1 MGNSE
6 IDGMPAREILS
17 MLRRAVREDWP
28 VSHEQKKRSAQIIAE
43 IIENAEGQFSPKD
56 IMTATRVQLD
66 MANSNIK
73 NALAV
78 ENAEFQR
85 EKFDV
90 LSNLEKSISHS
101 MADGPDIGPIVSDTP
116 MAAIEFIDVTPAE
129 SDSEQPEN

>member
-1 MGNSE
+1 MGNQSV
-6 IDGMPAREILS
+6 DGVPVRETLA
-17 MLRRAVREDWP
+17 MLRKAIKEDWP
-28 VSHEQKKRSAQIIAE
+28 VTADQKARSVAVVAE
-43 IIENAEGQFSPKD
+43 IIENAEGKFSAKD

-85 EKFDV
+85 ERFDI

-101 MADGPDIGPIVSDTP
+101 MADGPDIGPIVSDAP
-116 MAAIEFIDVTPAE
+116 MAALEYIDVTPKE
-129 SDSEQPEN
+129 SEEENA

>member
-1 MGNSE
+1 MGNQSV
-6 IDGMPAREILS
+6 DGVPVRETLA
-17 MLRRAVREDWP
+17 MLRKAIKEDWP
-28 VSHEQKKRSAQIIAE
+28 VTADQKAKSVAVVAE
-43 IIENAEGQFSPKD
+43 IIENAEGKFSAKD

-85 EKFDV
+85 ERFDV

-101 MADGPDIGPIVSDTP
+101 MADGPDVGPIVSDAP
-116 MAAIEFIDVTPAE
+116 MAALEYIDVTPKE
-129 SDSEQPEN
+129 SEKETT